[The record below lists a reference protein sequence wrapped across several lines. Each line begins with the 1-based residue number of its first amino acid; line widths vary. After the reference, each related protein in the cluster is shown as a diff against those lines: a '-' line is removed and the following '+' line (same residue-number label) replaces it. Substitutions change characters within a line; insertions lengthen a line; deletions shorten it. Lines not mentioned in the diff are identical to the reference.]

1 MSTDGA
7 SQFANTGAFA
17 PHDVGDYPPPATAW
31 YSYEDAIQLSDD
43 QNLLSAKFLN
53 QLAKH
58 LVRRPMSRRQRAG
71 WINAHL
77 NSLDGVIDVFDAN
90 GQWMDFHD
98 EILSE
103 AFRGDESFKYL
114 SDVLRY
120 AKKPATRRPSRFM
133 LLRFQLLAIAFLRE
147 DDPIIL

>member
-1 MSTDGA
+1 MAVHTA
-7 SQFANTGAFA
+7 S
-17 PHDVGDYPPPATAW
+17 
-31 YSYEDAIQLSDD
+31 YSYEDAIQLEADEVF
-43 QNLLSAKFLN
+43 LSADYLS

-58 LVRRPMSRRQRAG
+58 LVRRPMSRRQRAE

-77 NSLDGVIDVFDAN
+77 NALDGVIDVFDAK
-90 GQWMDFHD
+90 GQWIEFHD

-103 AFRGDESFKYL
+103 AFGDDGSFKYL

-120 AKKPATRRPSRFM
+120 AKRPATRKSSDFM

-147 DDPIIL
+147 GDPIIL